1 MDFTISVYR
10 RTSSS
15 FSKLHRSRQH
25 RKLDNDLL
33 KVLTDISSQ
42 DMRKVILAY
51 LTREVE
57 AGDLKWINSS
67 LAQHDLHVKNDF
79 LETSEGRRIVIED
92 LTKTL
97 TTLSNEELDRNV
109 WFFENEIILIEGQ
122 DDHGSAYEGKH

>member
-1 MDFTISVYR
+1 
-10 RTSSS
+10 
-15 FSKLHRSRQH
+15 
-25 RKLDNDLL
+25 
-33 KVLTDISSQ
+33 
-42 DMRKVILAY
+42 MRKVILAY

-67 LAQHDLHVKNDF
+67 LAQHDLHVKSDF